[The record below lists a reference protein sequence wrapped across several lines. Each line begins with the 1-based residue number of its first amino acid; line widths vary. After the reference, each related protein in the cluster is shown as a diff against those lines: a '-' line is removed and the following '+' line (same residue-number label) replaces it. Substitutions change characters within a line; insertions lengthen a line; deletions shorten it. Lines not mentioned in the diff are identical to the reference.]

1 MKRNYISRLLT
12 GVISARVKFRI
23 FGRAFQDGDTSL
35 FNSPSKGRHW
45 AQILTPISPSLRGQ
59 GEEFNTPRHFDW
71 SAVPNFRE
79 RNLSNGFSLSKDFS
93 TTLEMTKVG
102 GRIMM
107 LLVIAML
114 FVTSCK
120 SKPEKQHHDVG
131 KITVDSSLKALVKP
145 SNELV
150 VGKTTLVKASHET
163 KILMA
168 EAQGIV
174 NYDLR
179 SETSVA
185 SRIAGRLEKL
195 WIKYNYQPVKKG
207 QLLFEIYAPDL
218 AAAQQELI
226 YLSQSDGDQQL
237 LERAKQRLI
246 LLGMSA
252 QSIQGVL
259 RSKKVNYRIPV
270 YSPADGFIL
279 EKSAASAGSTAPS
292 PTMAPSSSGGGD
304 GMSGMSGGGSS
315 ASAVPAPAKAESTPV
330 MLREGQYVSAGEALF
345 TIYKSNQLLA
355 EFMLKPDLA
364 AFVSKGTKLAFFKT
378 VDRAG
383 TFQTAAIGMIQPTI
397 KAGENF
403 TLARVYLNEQGFK
416 AGEILTAKIPVLVPR
431 SYWLPESAVLT
442 MGNKS
447 TVFKKEGA
455 VMVAQDVQTGLR
467 MNGMVQV
474 KTDVADWQLAKN
486 AAYLVDSESFVKSK

>member
-1 MKRNYISRLLT
+1 MKRNYISRLLVRMLST
-12 GVISARVKFRI
+12 G
-23 FGRAFQDGDTSL
+23 
-35 FNSPSKGRHW
+35 
-45 AQILTPISPSLRGQ
+45 
-59 GEEFNTPRHFDW
+59 
-71 SAVPNFRE
+71 E
-79 RNLSNGFSLSKDFS
+79 RNQSLLKSKDLASLSTSWFS
-93 TTLEMTKVG
+93 VTLGMTKVG
-102 GRIMM
+102 GRMM
-107 LLVIAML
+107 ILLAIVTL
-114 FVTSCK
+114 FITSCQ
-120 SKPEKQHHDVG
+120 SKPQKEHHDLG
-131 KITVDSSLKALVKP
+131 KITVDSTLKALVKP

-150 VGKTTLVKASHET
+150 VGKATLIKASHET

-168 EAQGIV
+168 EVQGIV

-195 WIKYNYQPVKKG
+195 WIKYNYQPVRKG

-226 YLSQSDGDQQL
+226 YLSQSEGDQAL
-237 LERAKQRLI
+237 LERAKQRLM
-246 LLGMSA
+246 LLGMTA
-252 QSIQGVL
+252 QSIQAVL

-279 EKSAASAGSTAPS
+279 EKSAVSGGPAAASTS
-292 PTMAPSSSGGGD
+292 MAPNSSAGGD
-304 GMSGMSGGGSS
+304 GMSGMSGGSSS
-315 ASAVPAPAKAESTPV
+315 ASAAPAPAKIESTPV
-330 MLREGQYVSAGEALF
+330 LLREGQYVSAGEALF

-364 AFVSKGTKLAFFKT
+364 ALVSKGTKLAFFKT

-403 TLARVYLNEQGFK
+403 TLARVYLSEQGFK

-431 SYWLPESAVLT
+431 SYWLPASAVLT

-447 TVFKKEGA
+447 IVFKKEGA
-455 VMVAQDVQTGLR
+455 VMVAVAIQTGLR
-467 MNGMVQV
+467 MNDMVQV
-474 KTDVADWQLAKN
+474 KSDVADWQLAKN

>member
-1 MKRNYISRLLT
+1 MKRNCISKLLTRIILIGDGNQRLL
-12 GVISARVKFRI
+12 K
-23 FGRAFQDGDTSL
+23 
-35 FNSPSKGRHW
+35 SKDL
-45 AQILTPISPSLRGQ
+45 A
-59 GEEFNTPRHFDW
+59 
-71 SAVPNFRE
+71 
-79 RNLSNGFSLSKDFS
+79 SLSTSWFS
-93 TTLEMTKVG
+93 ATEVAVQVTLGMTKVSA
-102 GRIMM
+102 RMLM
-107 LLVIAML
+107 LLAIVTL
-114 FVTSCK
+114 FITSCK
-120 SKPEKQHHDVG
+120 SKPQKAHHDLG
-131 KITVDSSLKALVKP
+131 KITVDSTLKALVKP

-168 EAQGIV
+168 EVQGIV

-195 WIKYNYQPVKKG
+195 WIKYNYQPVRKG

-226 YLSQSDGDQQL
+226 YLSQSEGDQAL
-237 LERAKQRLI
+237 LERAKQRLM

-252 QSIQGVL
+252 QSIQAVL

-279 EKSAASAGSTAPS
+279 EKSAANAGPAAPS
-292 PTMAPSSSGGGD
+292 ASMAPSSSGGGN
-304 GMSGMSGGGSS
+304 GMSGMSGGSSS
-315 ASAVPAPAKAESTPV
+315 ASAAPAPTKVESTPV
-330 MLREGQYVSAGEALF
+330 LLREGQYVSAGEALF

-364 AFVSKGTKLAFFKT
+364 SFVAKGTKLAFFKT

-403 TLARVYLNEQGFK
+403 TLARVYLNEPGFK

-431 SYWLPESAVLT
+431 SYWLPASAVLT

-447 TVFKKEGA
+447 IVFKKEGA
-455 VMVAQDVQTGLR
+455 VMVAQAIQTGLR

-474 KTDVADWQLAKN
+474 KSDVADWQLAKN

>member
-1 MKRNYISRLLT
+1 MKRNYISKVFIPVIST
-12 GVISARVKFRI
+12 GVQLRI
-23 FGRAFQDGDTSL
+23 FGREGFQGGNTSL
-35 FNSPSKGRHW
+35 FNSLPKYRNELSKGRHW
-45 AQILTPISPSLRGQ
+45 AQIATPISPSLRGQ
-59 GEEFNTPRHFDW
+59 GEEFTTSR
-71 SAVPNFRE
+71 S
-79 RNLSNGFSLSKDFS
+79 FSLSKDFS
-93 TTLEMTKVG
+93 ATLGMTRVG
-102 GRIMM
+102 GKMMM
-107 LLVIAML
+107 LLAIVML
-114 FVTSCK
+114 FMASCK
-120 SKPEKQHHDVG
+120 PKPQKEHHDLG
-131 KITVDSSLKALVKP
+131 KITVDSTLKALVKP

-150 VGKTTLVKASHET
+150 VGKATLVKASHEA

-168 EAQGIV
+168 EVQGIV

-195 WIKYNYQPVKKG
+195 WIKYNYQPVSKG

-237 LERAKQRLI
+237 LERAKQRLM

-252 QSIQGVL
+252 QSVQAVL

-279 EKSAASAGSTAPS
+279 EKSAASAGPAV
-292 PTMAPSSSGGGD
+292 PSSSMAASSSSGGD
-304 GMSGMSGGGSS
+304 GMSGMSGGGGS
-315 ASAVPAPAKAESTPV
+315 ANAAPAPANVESTPV
-330 MLREGQYVSAGEALF
+330 LLREGQYVSAGEALF
-345 TIYKSNQLLA
+345 TIYQSNQLLA
-355 EFMLKPDLA
+355 ELMLKPDLA

-378 VDRAG
+378 VDREG
-383 TFQTAAIGMIQPTI
+383 TFQTATIGMIQPTI

-403 TLARVYLNEQGFK
+403 TLARIYLHEKGFK

-447 TVFKKEGA
+447 IVFKKEGA
-455 VMVAQDVQTGLR
+455 VMVAQDIQTGLR
-467 MNGMVQV
+467 MNGMVQI
-474 KTDVADWQLAKN
+474 KTNVADWQLAKN

>member
-1 MKRNYISRLLT
+1 MKRNCISRLLVRMFSN
-12 GVISARVKFRI
+12 G
-23 FGRAFQDGDTSL
+23 
-35 FNSPSKGRHW
+35 
-45 AQILTPISPSLRGQ
+45 
-59 GEEFNTPRHFDW
+59 
-71 SAVPNFRE
+71 E
-79 RNLSNGFSLSKDFS
+79 RNHRLLKFKDLASLSTSWFS
-93 TTLEMTKVG
+93 ITLEMTKVG
-102 GRIMM
+102 GKMM
-107 LLVIAML
+107 ILLAIVTL
-114 FVTSCK
+114 FITSCQ
-120 SKPEKQHHDVG
+120 SKPQKEHHDLG
-131 KITVDSSLKALVKP
+131 KITVDSTLKALVKP

-168 EAQGIV
+168 EVQGIV

-195 WIKYNYQPVKKG
+195 WIKYNYQPVRKG

-226 YLSQSDGDQQL
+226 YLSQSEGDQAL
-237 LERAKQRLI
+237 LERAKQRLM
-246 LLGMSA
+246 LLGMTS
-252 QSIQGVL
+252 QSVQAVL

-279 EKSAASAGSTAPS
+279 EKSAVSAGPVAPS
-292 PTMAPSSSGGGD
+292 ASMAPSSSGGG
-304 GMSGMSGGGSS
+304 MSGMSNGGGS
-315 ASAVPAPAKAESTPV
+315 ASAAPAPAKVESTPV
-330 MLREGQYVSAGEALF
+330 LLREGQYVSAGEALF

-364 AFVSKGTKLAFFKT
+364 SFVAKGTKLAFFKT
-378 VDRAG
+378 VDRVG

-431 SYWLPESAVLT
+431 SYWLPASAVLT

-447 TVFKKEGA
+447 IVFKKEGA
-455 VMVAQDVQTGLR
+455 VMVAQAIQTGIR
-467 MNGMVQV
+467 MNDMVQV
-474 KTDVADWQLAKN
+474 KSDVGDWQLAKN

>member
-12 GVISARVKFRI
+12 RVISNGMK
-23 FGRAFQDGDTSL
+23 
-35 FNSPSKGRHW
+35 
-45 AQILTPISPSLRGQ
+45 
-59 GEEFNTPRHFDW
+59 
-71 SAVPNFRE
+71 
-79 RNLSNGFSLSKDFS
+79 RNGGGV
-93 TTLEMTKVG
+93 LEIK
-102 GRIMM
+102 RMM
-107 LLVIAML
+107 LML
-114 FVTSCK
+114 AAVALIITSCK
-120 SKPEKQHHDVG
+120 SKPKQEHHDLG
-131 KITVDSSLKALVKP
+131 KITVDSTLKALVKP

-168 EAQGIV
+168 EVQGIV

-195 WIKYNYQPVKKG
+195 WIKYNYQPVRKG

-226 YLSQSDGDQQL
+226 YLSQSEGDQAL
-237 LERAKQRLI
+237 LERAKQRLM

-252 QSIQGVL
+252 QSIQAVL

-279 EKSAASAGSTAPS
+279 EKSAISTGPAAASAS
-292 PTMAPSSSGGGD
+292 MAPSSSGGGD
-304 GMSGMSGGGSS
+304 GMSGMSGGSSS
-315 ASAVPAPAKAESTPV
+315 ASAAPAPAKVESTPV
-330 MLREGQYVSAGEALF
+330 LLREGQYVSAGEALF

-364 AFVSKGTKLAFFKT
+364 SFVSKGTKLAFFKT

-431 SYWLPESAVLT
+431 SYWLPASAVLT

-447 TVFKKEGA
+447 IVFKKEGA

-474 KTDVADWQLAKN
+474 KSDVADWQLAKN